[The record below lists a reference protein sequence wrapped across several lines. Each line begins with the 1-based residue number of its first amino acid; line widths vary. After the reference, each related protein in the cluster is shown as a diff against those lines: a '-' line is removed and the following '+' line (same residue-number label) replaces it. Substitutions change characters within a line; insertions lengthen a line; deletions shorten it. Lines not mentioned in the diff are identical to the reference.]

1 MTMLYRVAF
10 WSAAFA
16 VMLVVFAVAAFSQV
30 VPVEV
35 KQAAAKV
42 VAASNID
49 GIHEEAFKWGKDAQG
64 NILIS
69 YSVPGKPCDNFSC
82 HEDFTPADPAI
93 DNRFVSIDGFAH
105 VHPRGDAKHAPVQ
118 PPSKEDLAFAAG
130 IPGTVNIVIG
140 AGNKIV
146 YFFDGHG
153 VTGTMKLK
161 ELGL

>member
-1 MTMLYRVAF
+1 MTNLYRIAF
-10 WSAAFA
+10 WIA
-16 VMLVVFAVAAFSQV
+16 VGAVSFVVLTVAAFGQV
-30 VPVEV
+30 VPKEV
-35 KQAAAKV
+35 KYATIRIL
-42 VAASNID
+42 AASNTD

-64 NILIS
+64 NTLIS

-161 ELGL
+161 TFLQ